1 MHVLEPRSSSRRERN
16 EMANGEEREREK
28 RVDEVRNE
36 TKGGDRVD
44 KEKVGRDAP
53 WKKGKASRGPRVERT
68 PRADTFNPLT

>member
-16 EMANGEEREREK
+16 EMANGEERERKK

>member
-28 RVDEVRNE
+28 RVNEVRNE

>member
-16 EMANGEEREREK
+16 EMANGEERERKK

-36 TKGGDRVD
+36 TKRGDRVD